1 MTLSMLSQYYDW
13 QLIRELPL
21 AELGGLLSYCKEKEL
36 QKIKL
41 PIWFAQIAISKL
53 TGEEPVTYEEMF
65 NTVKK
70 TQVKKKSGEDIL
82 AEFEG
87 IIEEDMRKRGHQL
100 C

>member
-21 AELGGLLSYCKEKEL
+21 AELGGLLSYCKEKEV

-53 TGEEPVTYEEMF
+53 TGEEPIGYEEMF
-65 NTVKK
+65 NADTKP
-70 TQVKKKSGEDIL
+70 QDKKKSADEIL
-82 AEFEG
+82 AEFKD
-87 IIEEDMRKRGHQL
+87 IVDEDIRKRG
-100 C
+100 